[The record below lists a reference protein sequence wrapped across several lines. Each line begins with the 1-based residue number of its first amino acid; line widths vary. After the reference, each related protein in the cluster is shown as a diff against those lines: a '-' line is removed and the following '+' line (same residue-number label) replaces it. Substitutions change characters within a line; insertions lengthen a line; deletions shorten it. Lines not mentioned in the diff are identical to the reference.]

1 MLGFEKAEN
10 QIKLPTFVGLEKAGD
25 SSKAS
30 TSASLTMKKPLTGWI
45 TKILCKVPDH
55 FTCLLRNVYGDQ
67 ETMVRTEHGTK
78 DWFKIRKRVHQV
90 HQGCILSLC
99 LFNLYAENIMRNAR
113 LNESQGRIKIAE
125 RNINDLRSADDTPL
139 MAKNEELRTAWWW
152 WKRKSWLK
160 TTF

>member
-78 DWFKIRKRVHQV
+78 DWFQIGKGVR
-90 HQGCILSLC
+90 
-99 LFNLYAENIMRNAR
+99 
-113 LNESQGRIKIAE
+113 
-125 RNINDLRSADDTPL
+125 
-139 MAKNEELRTAWWW
+139 
-152 WKRKSWLK
+152 
-160 TTF
+160 